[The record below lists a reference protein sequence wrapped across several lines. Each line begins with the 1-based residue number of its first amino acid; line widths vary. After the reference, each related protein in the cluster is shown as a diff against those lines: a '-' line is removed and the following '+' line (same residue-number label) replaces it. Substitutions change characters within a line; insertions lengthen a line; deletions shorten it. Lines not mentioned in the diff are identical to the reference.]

1 MNGEDEQFDICEE
14 TYPEEATI
22 KCVENRLEGIN
33 LTIKAIPCNGIKE
46 CRDGED
52 EDNCEEKRIYFQ
64 IIIAS
69 LMVITQTVYL
79 YIRIVKKQKWKQK
92 NLDSFG
98 KVFQDNYKLGECG
111 DLKGDDL
118 AKLKVIIEAS
128 ITYINWSK
136 ISLSYQFQNETYQ
149 KRCSE
154 LLAGNGCIGRF
165 FKKIEW

>member
-1 MNGEDEQFDICEE
+1 MNGEDEQFNICNS

-22 KCVENRLEGIN
+22 QCVENRLEGIN

-52 EDNCEEKRIYFQ
+52 EDNCEEKQIYFQ

-79 YIRIVKKQKWKQK
+79 FIRIVKKRKWKQ
-92 NLDSFG
+92 NCLDSFRIR
-98 KVFQDNYKLGECG
+98 FEDNFKLGECG

-118 AKLKVIIEAS
+118 ANLKVMIEAF
-128 ITYINWSK
+128 IT
-136 ISLSYQFQNETYQ
+136 
-149 KRCSE
+149 
-154 LLAGNGCIGRF
+154 
-165 FKKIEW
+165 